1 MRLKWCSL
9 HFGKTTFHF
18 RQKSCLQAIKGSD
31 TRPSRGWLDTVT
43 RRTGTAVGSVEPGP
57 APGDRAPRGPSGDG
71 RDRDVESVSG
81 VLPCSPLSRLFGSA
95 VEYTVLCGL
104 CERAD
109 SEKSS
114 NSNIF
119 IFHTL
124 WWGGV
129 TTRAS
134 NNVSY
139 SRTHEHQRRVGTDHH
154 EEKEQRDGEERRSA
168 PAEECRC
175 TRGETR
181 QGRSRTASLF
191 GVALGLG
198 LALSQRL

>member
-1 MRLKWCSL
+1 MTPELSPHFHLSLAACRCSL
-9 HFGKTTFHF
+9 RPDPWSHG
-18 RQKSCLQAIKGSD
+18 AGW
-31 TRPSRGWLDTVT
+31 TRSRVARGPRCGLWSQDRH
-43 RRTGTAVGSVEPGP
+43 RR
-57 APGDRAPRGPSGDG
+57 PGDRAPRGPSGDG
-71 RDRDVESVSG
+71 RDVESVSG
-81 VLPCSPLSRLFGSA
+81 VLPCSPLSTLRLRCR
-95 VEYTVLCGL
+95 VLCGL

-175 TRGETR
+175 ARGETR
-181 QGRSRTASLF
+181 QGRSRRASLF